1 MVAEGLGSG
10 LTANVDGGRPD
21 ERSIRSPQRFTMT
34 DGTNLPTTVSS
45 PESLPVLSVV
55 VPTLNEERCI
65 EAFLERVSRY
75 LESRTLSW
83 EIVVVDDGSGDATV
97 RLVELWIRR
106 DPRVRL
112 LRQAHGGKG
121 SAVRRGMLEAR
132 GSWRFMTDADLSVA
146 PDTWNRLLDR
156 LREPGA
162 ADLIMGSR
170 EAAGACRIGEPF
182 ARRVIGRVFNRVV
195 QLVAVPGILDTQ
207 CGFKLFS
214 AAAVVGLFP
223 HLTIKGFAF
232 DVEILFL
239 ARHGGFVIHEV
250 GVVWVCRRDSRVSL
264 GRGAAAF
271 ADVVRIRWRY
281 MRGRYRAA
289 MP

>member
-1 MVAEGLGSG
+1 MKSWLLTGDIEVVAEGLGSG
-10 LTANVDGGRPD
+10 LTANVDGGRPN

-132 GSWRFMTDADLSVA
+132 GAWRFMTDADLSVS

-162 ADLIMGSR
+162 ADLIVGSR
-170 EAAGACRIGEPF
+170 EAAGARRIGEPF
-182 ARRVIGRVFNRVV
+182 ARRVIGRVFNRVCSAPGFLDSGLKV
-195 QLVAVPGILDTQ
+195 ITSTLPRPVRRNRVALGLDSDSRTSPASTARCTSVETRARRGGVPRS
-207 CGFKLFS
+207 FRSS
-214 AAAVVGLFP
+214 AP
-223 HLTIKGFAF
+223 T
-232 DVEILFL
+232 
-239 ARHGGFVIHEV
+239 
-250 GVVWVCRRDSRVSL
+250 RDSPL
-264 GRGAAAF
+264 TCG
-271 ADVVRIRWRY
+271 
-281 MRGRYRAA
+281 
-289 MP
+289 

>member
-1 MVAEGLGSG
+1 MLRDHRSHATGATPPRGHDGQVKQGEQEGPSSARQRRADVRRHTTVPNPGVSERIGNSRRTGDIEVVAEGWGSG
-10 LTANVDGGRPD
+10 LTANVNGRRPD

-121 SAVRRGMLEAR
+121 SAVRRGISAPRTLDARPELE
-132 GSWRFMTDADLSVA
+132 T
-146 PDTWNRLLDR
+146 
-156 LREPGA
+156 
-162 ADLIMGSR
+162 
-170 EAAGACRIGEPF
+170 
-182 ARRVIGRVFNRVV
+182 
-195 QLVAVPGILDTQ
+195 
-207 CGFKLFS
+207 
-214 AAAVVGLFP
+214 
-223 HLTIKGFAF
+223 
-232 DVEILFL
+232 
-239 ARHGGFVIHEV
+239 
-250 GVVWVCRRDSRVSL
+250 
-264 GRGAAAF
+264 
-271 ADVVRIRWRY
+271 VRK
-281 MRGRYRAA
+281 
-289 MP
+289 